1 MCLHKLNMALRL
13 LTPVTGSLTANA
25 RGTITTPSAGMQA
38 TMPPPP
44 SLSRH
49 TCQCHSLQH
58 HLWACSLDM
67 FFFLFFVSFL
77 TSIAESFSSL
87 SPTCQVLKLPP
98 LHHMIPNPVPPQGH
112 KSPLLP
118 LPHYL
123 QACGHRLF
131 TLRHTQVHCHLHSIT
146 AHTTCHDT
154 TPMPSQHGMQA
165 RYDANLL

>member
-1 MCLHKLNMALRL
+1 MQEGRSQPRL
-13 LTPVTGSLTANA
+13 QACKPPCRHLLPLAATPASAIPCN
-25 RGTITTPSAGMQA
+25 TICGHAVWI
-38 TMPPPP
+38 
-44 SLSRH
+44 
-49 TCQCHSLQH
+49 C
-58 HLWACSLDM
+58 

-98 LHHMIPNPVPPQGH
+98 LHHMIPTPVPPQGH